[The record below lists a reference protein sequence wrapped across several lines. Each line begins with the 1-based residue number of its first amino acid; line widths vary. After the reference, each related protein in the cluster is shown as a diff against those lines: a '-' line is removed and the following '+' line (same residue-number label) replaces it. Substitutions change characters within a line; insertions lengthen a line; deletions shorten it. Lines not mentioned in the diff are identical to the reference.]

1 MSSGSYECLLHG
13 IINTEGAKDSLLRRL
28 VGMCG
33 KDSQLDLFEHQI
45 GFIPTGAYHIT
56 TIAFKV
62 DTPIS
67 RTQRKP
73 NFYSS
78 NGCGAGA

>member
-13 IINTEGAKDSLLRRL
+13 ILTTEEAKDSLLRRL

-45 GFIPTGAYHIT
+45 GFSPTGD
-56 TIAFKV
+56 F
-62 DTPIS
+62 
-67 RTQRKP
+67 
-73 NFYSS
+73 
-78 NGCGAGA
+78 

>member
-13 IINTEGAKDSLLRRL
+13 IINTEEAKDSLLRRL

-45 GFIPTGAYHIT
+45 GFSPTGGYHIS
-56 TIAFKV
+56 TIAFIV
-62 DTPIS
+62 DTPIAK
-67 RTQRKP
+67 TQPKP
-73 NFYSS
+73 NFHSS
-78 NGCGAGA
+78 NGCGASA